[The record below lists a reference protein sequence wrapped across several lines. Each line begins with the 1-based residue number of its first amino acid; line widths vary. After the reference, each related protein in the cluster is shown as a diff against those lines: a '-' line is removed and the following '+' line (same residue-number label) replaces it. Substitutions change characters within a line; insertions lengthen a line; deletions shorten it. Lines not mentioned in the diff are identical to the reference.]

1 MKNICF
7 QITITLAVLVGL
19 LFAQVPRTMLVE
31 HFTQA
36 SCGPCAAQN
45 PALHTLLTANPNVAY
60 IKYQVN
66 WPGTD
71 PMNAHNPSQVNS
83 RVNYYTVNSVPTTVF
98 EGNVYKGSP
107 SGFTQAM
114 INNRATA
121 SSPFSLSVSY
131 RLSSALDSIYVT
143 AIVRKEADTANTGV
157 FTRIAVLEKQ
167 IHFNVAPG
175 SNGEK
180 DFYHVMKRM
189 LPNAVGTA
197 LPTGMVV
204 GDYDTIEVAW
214 KIVNVYEIDQ
224 LMVVAFVQNTNNKN
238 VYQAATSDVVIT
250 GAQEAINDFAVNVYP
265 NPTSDFITFSYPA
278 SESVEISLI
287 NSQGQKVWAQST
299 NEMSTSYLADLSGFA
314 AGLYFCKIVSGEKES
329 VRRIVIQAQ

>member
-7 QITITLAVLVGL
+7 QITITLAVLIGL
-19 LFAQVPRTMLVE
+19 VFAQVPRTMLVE

-83 RVNYYTVNSVPTTVF
+83 RVNYYTVNSVPSTVF
-98 EGNVYKGSP
+98 EGNVYKGAP

-121 SSPFSLSVSY
+121 SSPFSLSLSY
-131 RLSSALDSIYVT
+131 RLSSAQDSIYVT

-157 FTRIAVLEKQ
+157 FTRIAVLEKH

-214 KIVNVYEIDQ
+214 KIVNVYELDQ
-224 LMVVAFVQNTNNKN
+224 LMVVAFIQNTNNKN
-238 VYQAATSDVVIT
+238 VYQAASSDAILTST
-250 GAQEAINDFAVNVYP
+250 QENLNDFVVNVYP
-265 NPTSDFITFSYPA
+265 NPTSDFISFSYPPA
-278 SESVEISLI
+278 ESVQISII
-287 NSQGQKVWAQST
+287 NSLGQTVWVQATEEVSSAYSADLRGFT
-299 NEMSTSYLADLSGFA
+299 PGLYLA
-314 AGLYFCKIVSGEKES
+314 KIVAGGKES
-329 VRRIVIQAQ
+329 VHRILIQAQ

>member
-1 MKNICF
+1 MKNIGF
-7 QITITLAVLVGL
+7 QFTLLLAVLVGVVS
-19 LFAQVPRTMLVE
+19 AQVPRTMLVE

-45 PALHTLLTANPNVAY
+45 PGLHTLLTANPNVAY

-66 WPGTD
+66 WPGYD

-83 RVNYYTVNSVPTTVF
+83 RVNYYTVNSVPNTVF

-107 SGFTQAM
+107 SGLTQTM
-114 INNRATA
+114 INNRASV
-121 SSPFSLSVSY
+121 SSPFSLTVSA
-131 RLSSALDSIYVT
+131 RISDAQDSIYVT

-197 LPTGMVV
+197 LPTGMIV

-238 VYQAATSDVVIT
+238 VYQAATS
-250 GAQEAINDFAVNVYP
+250 EAYFTASESILDEFKVNVFP
-265 NPTSDFITFSYPA
+265 NPTSDFINFSYPA
-278 SESVEISLI
+278 SESVQISII
-287 NSQGQKVWAQST
+287 NSLGQTVWVQAT
-299 NEMSTSYLADLSGFA
+299 EEMSTAYSADLRGFTP
-314 AGLYFCKIVSGEKES
+314 GLYLCKIVAGEKES
-329 VRRIVIQAQ
+329 VQRIMIQAQ